1 MYLNSTM
8 KRYGFGLI
16 LLVVILLA
24 AACEKNDSIGVEIQ
38 PTVDR
43 IVNFADTFIV
53 ESENYYVPAISAHA
67 DTMILGEYYNSR
79 YGSTKADL
87 LVQLAPPVGYE
98 FPDPIYN
105 PQPDSLILMMFYNTW
120 FGSSYSPLE
129 ISIYE
134 LNKERI
140 EYDNLYWS
148 NLDPGQFT
156 DSTVLMGR
164 RLATSVDMSRVD
176 SLGVD
181 TASTPYIRY
190 ILDDTQ
196 LNRFFNIPHSAYE
209 SEEAFLDE
217 FNGMYITTRYGSST
231 MLHLNQITM
240 FLYYHY
246 TYRREGKDTTVS
258 TSIIFPANREVRQLN
273 RYYHKDIQKVAQA
286 PDSLVYIKSAAG
298 IYPKIKI
305 PIGRMAQRMRRNIGD
320 LDLNISGAELNVELI
335 DTDDV
340 DKNLLSPSYLLALS
354 EDEFEDFIRYNT
366 PPTSIDTTAVVA
378 SYTSAKSGYAFNLNY
393 FITKHLR
400 NEDITPDQT
409 IDMILVPVVIEGT
422 TYSISSIKPLTKLS
436 AASARSGKNSYS
448 PMRLKVLYNGF

>member
-1 MYLNSTM
+1 M
-8 KRYGFGLI
+8 KRHYPCLI
-16 LLVVILLA
+16 LLFILLLVS
-24 AACEKNDSIGVEIQ
+24 ACDNNESVGVEIQ
-38 PTVDR
+38 PPEDR

-53 ESENYYVPAISAHA
+53 ESENYFVPAISAHA

-87 LVQLAPPVGYE
+87 LVQFAPPVGYE
-98 FPDPIYN
+98 FPSSSYN

-134 LNKERI
+134 LNKEKI

-156 DSTVLMGR
+156 DSTVLMGK
-164 RLATSVDMSRVD
+164 RLATSIDMSRVD
-176 SLGVD
+176 SVGSD

-190 ILDDTQ
+190 VMDETQ
-196 LNRFFNIPHSAYE
+196 MNRFFNIPHSAYE
-209 SEEAFLDE
+209 SEDAFLNE
-217 FNGMYITTRYGSST
+217 FKGMYITTRYGSST
-231 MLHLNQITM
+231 MLHLSQITM

-246 TYRREGKDTTVS
+246 TYQREGRDTTVS
-258 TSIIFPANREVRQLN
+258 TSIVYPANREVRQLN
-273 RYYHKDIQKVAQA
+273 RYYHPDIEKVAQA

-305 PIGRMAQRMRRNIGD
+305 PIGRMAQRMKENVGD
-320 LDLNISGAELNVELI
+320 MDLNISGAELTVELI
-335 DTDDV
+335 ETDDTD
-340 DKNLLSPSYLLALS
+340 KYLLSPVYLMALT
-354 EDEFEDFIRYNT
+354 EDEFDYFIRYNT
-366 PPTSIDTTAVVA
+366 PPTSVDTTAVVA
-378 SYTSAKSGYAFNLNY
+378 SYSSSKSGYAFNLNY

-409 IDMILVPVVIEGT
+409 IDMILMPVKIEGT
-422 TYSISSIKPLTKLS
+422 TSSISSIKPLTTLS
-436 AASARSGKNSYS
+436 AASARSGKNSNS